1 MQFLYFI
8 LAGVLGGILAG
19 MGMGG
24 GTLTLPIL
32 VLVMGVGQLTAQFAN
47 LIAFLP
53 SGTIA
58 LGMHAKNGLL
68 KTDKLAYLLIPALV
82 TCAVA
87 SMFATGMSG
96 DLLKKLFGG
105 FLCAVAVGSLA
116 FKTAGNFKSQ
126 KQKDS
131 ENTKNSRD
139 LHYNQNI

>member
-8 LAGVLGGILAG
+8 LAGILGGILAG

-24 GTLTLPIL
+24 GTLTLPLL

-58 LGMHAKNGLL
+58 LGVHAKNGLV
-68 KTDKLAYLLIPALV
+68 KTDNLLYLLLPALV

-87 SMFATGMSG
+87 SLFATKIEG
-96 DLLKKLFGG
+96 DILKKLFGG

-116 FKTAGNFKSQ
+116 FKTFGSLVQN
-126 KQKDS
+126 KQKK
-131 ENTKNSRD
+131 KN
-139 LHYNQNI
+139 QEK

>member
-8 LAGVLGGILAG
+8 LAGILGGILAG

-24 GTLTLPIL
+24 GTLTLPLL

-58 LGMHAKNGLL
+58 LGVHAKNGLV
-68 KTDKLAYLLIPALV
+68 KTDNLLYLLIPALV

-87 SMFATGMSG
+87 SLFATKIEG
-96 DLLKKLFGG
+96 DILKKLFGG

-116 FKTAGNFKSQ
+116 FKTFGSFLQNGRKKKNQ
-126 KQKDS
+126 
-131 ENTKNSRD
+131 EN
-139 LHYNQNI
+139 

>member
-8 LAGVLGGILAG
+8 LAGILGGILAG

-32 VLVMGVGQLTAQFAN
+32 VLVMGVSQLTAQFAN

-58 LGMHAKNGLL
+58 LGLHAKNGLV
-68 KTDKLAYLLIPALV
+68 KTDNLAYLLVPALI

-87 SMFATGMSG
+87 SLFATKIEGNI
-96 DLLKKLFGG
+96 LKKLFGG
-105 FLCAVAVGSLA
+105 FLCIIAVGSLA
-116 FKTAGNFKSQ
+116 FKTFGNFKSKFQ
-126 KQKDS
+126 NKKQSD
-131 ENTKNSRD
+131 
-139 LHYNQNI
+139 

>member
-24 GTLTLPIL
+24 GTLTLPLL

-58 LGMHAKNGLL
+58 LGVHVKNGLV
-68 KTDKLAYLLIPALV
+68 KTDNLLYLLLPAIV
-82 TCAVA
+82 TCAIA
-87 SMFATGMSG
+87 SLFATKIEG
-96 DLLKKLFGG
+96 DILKKLFGG
-105 FLCAVAVGSLA
+105 FLCAVAIGSLA
-116 FKTAGNFKSQ
+116 FKTLGNFKSS
-126 KQKDS
+126 KAK
-131 ENTKNSRD
+131 K
-139 LHYNQNI
+139 